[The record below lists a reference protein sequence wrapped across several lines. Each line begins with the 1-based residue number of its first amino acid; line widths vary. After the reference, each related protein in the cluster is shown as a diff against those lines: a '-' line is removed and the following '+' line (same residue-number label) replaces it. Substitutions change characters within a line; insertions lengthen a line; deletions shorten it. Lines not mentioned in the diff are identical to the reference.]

1 MSRSY
6 NLNSQPKAGRF
17 SLDYQAELN
26 EEQYAAVCSKPGP
39 ALVIAGAGSG
49 KTRTLT
55 YRVAYLIEK
64 GVEPKNILLLTFTN
78 KASREMLERVR
89 ELVPVDISD
98 LWGGTFHSICNRI
111 LRRHAEELGF
121 TSSFS
126 ILDRDDQKS
135 LINSVIADCDID
147 TKDKR
152 FPKADVLLTIFSL
165 ALNTGADI
173 PKIVDESYPYFE
185 DWIEQIVEVGAKYTK
200 KKLEVNSMDF
210 DDLLLLTVKLLK
222 NNLDLRQR
230 YQKKF
235 QHIMVD
241 EFQDTNHVQ
250 SSLVNYLVAGQ
261 ESIMV
266 VGDDAQSI
274 YSWRGADM
282 ENILSFPDRFKDAKV
297 FRIES
302 NYRSVPEI
310 LELSNSAIKANRKQF
325 DKNLKAHRTG
335 GSARPALVAL
345 DDPGAQANF
354 VAQRVLEL
362 RDEGVELEE
371 MAILYR
377 AHHQSLEIQMEFTS
391 RNIPFQIT
399 SGLRFFEQAHIK
411 DVSAFMRFVVNR
423 KDEVSFKRMIL
434 LLPGIGN
441 VGADKLWRSWVA
453 TGWHQRED
461 NPAKFSDILLDF
473 KPPKKAQAGWE
484 QLCYTLDEL
493 VNGGEFARPSSMVY
507 SILEGTYD
515 DYIRATFDNYEQR
528 KQDIQQ
534 LMDYGEGFD
543 DIMEFLAQLSLMST
557 ADGDPSGKKEQ
568 PDDESV
574 VLSSIHQ
581 AKGLEWKVVF
591 VIWLTDGMFP
601 NGRIL
606 DADDQD
612 AMEEERRLFY
622 VAITRAKD
630 ELYLT
635 YPMIN
640 PKSYRGDLVQTP
652 SSFLDDFP
660 RELVE
665 EWNVSSAPSWDDH
678 DFGDDPF

>member
-1 MSRSY
+1 MARHY
-6 NLNSQPKAGRF
+6 QLNQSAPAGKF

-26 EEQYAAVCSKPGP
+26 EEQFAAVTSKPGP

-55 YRVAYLIEK
+55 YRVAFLIEK
-64 GVEPKNILLLTFTN
+64 GIEPKNILLLTFTN
-78 KASREMLERVR
+78 KASKEMLERVR

-98 LWGGTFHSICNRI
+98 LWGGTFHSVCNRI

-135 LINSVIADCDID
+135 LINSVIAECDID
-147 TKDKR
+147 TKEKR
-152 FPKADVLLTIFSL
+152 FPKADVLLTIYSL
-165 ALNTGADI
+165 THNTGASTSDI
-173 PKIVDESYPYFE
+173 VRESYPYFE
-185 DWIEQIVEVGAKYTK
+185 DWLSDIERVGARYTEK
-200 KKLEVNSMDF
+200 KREVNSMDF
-210 DDLLLLTVKLLK
+210 DDLLILTAELLK
-222 NNLDLRQR
+222 QNIDLRQR

-235 QHIMVD
+235 QHILVD

-250 SSLVNYLVAGQ
+250 SGLIDMLIGPKQ
-261 ESIMV
+261 SIMV

-282 ENILSFPDRFKDAKV
+282 ENILSFPTRYPQTKV

-310 LELSNSAIKANRKQF
+310 LELSNTAIKANSKQF
-325 DKNLKAHRTG
+325 EKNLRAHREG
-335 GSARPALVAL
+335 GSALPALVAL
-345 DDPGAQANF
+345 DDPATQANF
-354 VAQRVLEL
+354 VAQRILEL

-377 AHHQSLEIQMEFTS
+377 AHHQSLEIQMELTT
-391 RNIPFQIT
+391 RGIPFQIT

-411 DVSAFMRFVVNR
+411 DVSAFLRFVVNR
-423 KDEVSFKRMIL
+423 KDEVSFKRMVM
-434 LLPGIGN
+434 LLPG
-441 VGADKLWRSWVA
+441 VGPAAADKLWKGWIA
-453 TGWHQRED
+453 TGWHEKE
-461 NPAKFSDILLDF
+461 NPPQKFSELLMGL
-473 KPPKKAQAGWE
+473 KAPKKAQATWE
-484 QLCYTLDEL
+484 QLCYTLDEMIQ
-493 VNGGEFARPSSMVY
+493 NGEYARPSSMVY
-507 SILEGTYD
+507 STLEGVYD
-515 DYIRATFDNYEQR
+515 EYLRSSFDNYEQR

-543 DIMEFLAQLSLMST
+543 DILEFLAQLSLMGT
-557 ADGDPSGKKEQ
+557 VDGEPSGKKEQ

-606 DADDQD
+606 ESDDQD
-612 AMEEERRLFY
+612 ALEEERRLFY
-622 VAITRAKD
+622 VSITRAKD

-640 PKSYRGDLVQTP
+640 PKSYRGDLIQSP
-652 SSFLDDFP
+652 SRFLEDFP
-660 RELVE
+660 REMVE
-665 EWNVSSAPSWDDH
+665 EWNVSATPTWGNDD
-678 DFGDDPF
+678 DFPF